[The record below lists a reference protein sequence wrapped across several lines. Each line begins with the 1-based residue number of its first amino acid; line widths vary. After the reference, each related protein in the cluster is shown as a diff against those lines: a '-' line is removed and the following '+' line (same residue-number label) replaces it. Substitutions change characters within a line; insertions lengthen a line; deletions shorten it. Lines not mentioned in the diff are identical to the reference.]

1 MKTLRG
7 QLTHTT
13 CESKLQ
19 DNIYYEPVLQAN
31 NLSKAFNAKYAIKDI
46 SFHLNKGEILG
57 ILGPNGAG
65 KTTTLHLLLGLIK
78 ATSGEVNIFGL
89 NLDKNRSEI
98 LSRMNFSSSYISM
111 PYNLSVMDNLI
122 VFARLY
128 QIKKLREKI
137 SSLLN
142 LFEIENLKDK
152 ITGSLSSGQNSRVN
166 LVKALLNEPE
176 ILLLDEPTASL
187 DPDIALKVRTIL
199 CDIRE
204 KNRTSIIYT
213 SHNMEEVENMCDRLI
228 FLANGTVLIQ
238 GTTAEILEKT
248 GKSNLEEL
256 FISVSREQR
265 QHNIN
270 DINEE

>member
-1 MKTLRG
+1 
-7 QLTHTT
+7 LTHTT
-13 CESKLQ
+13 CDTELQ
-19 DNIYYEPVLQAN
+19 DNISKPILQVK
-31 NLSKAFNAKYAIKDI
+31 NLSKAFNSRFAVKDV
-46 SFHLNKGEILG
+46 SFFLKKGEILG

-78 ATSGEVNIFGL
+78 PSSGEINIFGQ
-89 NLDKNRSEI
+89 NLDKNRSDI
-98 LSRMNFSSSYISM
+98 LSRMNFSSAYISM

-128 QIKKLREKI
+128 KIKRLKDKI
-137 SSLLN
+137 NALLN
-142 LFEIENLKDK
+142 LFEIEGLKNK

-166 LVKALLNEPE
+166 LVKALLNDPE

-228 FLANGTVLIQ
+228 FLANGTVLIK
-238 GTTAEILEKT
+238 GTTDEILKKT
-248 GKSNLEEL
+248 GKSSLEEL
-256 FISVSREQR
+256 FISVSREK
-265 QHNIN
+265 QH
-270 DINEE
+270 DATINE